1 MQYGP
6 RGCTRLKTPAGQVD
20 GDGFAEDFPE
30 VWQYRVAQA
39 EGEIE
44 KLWAQQRMISEQLDT
59 LATKEDLKAIEARR
73 TRERDFWASVT
84 SGRASYRRPSPGS
97 LLRS

>member
-1 MQYGP
+1 
-6 RGCTRLKTPAGQVD
+6 
-20 GDGFAEDFPE
+20 
-30 VWQYRVAQA
+30 
-39 EGEIE
+39 
-44 KLWAQQRMISEQLDT
+44 MISEQLDT